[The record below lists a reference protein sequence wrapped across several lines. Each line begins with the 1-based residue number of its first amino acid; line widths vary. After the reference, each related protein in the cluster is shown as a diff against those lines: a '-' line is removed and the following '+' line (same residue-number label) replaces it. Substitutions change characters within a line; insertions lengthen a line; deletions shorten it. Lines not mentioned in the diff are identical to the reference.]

1 MIISIDAGETFDN
14 IKHVFMIQTSQ
25 IMGIEGIY
33 LNTIKGIF
41 ENPTINIILNG
52 GKLKELSLR

>member
-1 MIISIDAGETFDN
+1 
-14 IKHVFMIQTSQ
+14 
-25 IMGIEGIY
+25 MGIEGIY